1 MQSTSR
7 GCIPAGPGW
16 TEATW
21 QGCAPCPPRPFRPGW
36 GTVPPAHPL
45 PSRGGGLHTLPA
57 SPPGWG
63 VCAPCP
69 SAPSTPGGSLC
80 ARLGPL
86 SQLGSAALTLATFP
100 ALPPGGLAGFAM
112 MTTQRELGSSS
123 EGGGSKASVASRV
136 WVRGLGPPAR
146 QQRWSEEDR
155 PGPTLPSVSGDG
167 RQHEA
172 RAKAGSPG
180 QRWEERRAPLA
191 RLRTSEG
198 RAGFWQNLPCGRT
211 HGRAHRGSR
220 CGWGACSRS
229 RHSAGLSPPARA
241 QRGGSW
247 TPGPG

>member
-1 MQSTSR
+1 MD
-7 GCIPAGPGW
+7 GGHLAGLCPLPAPPLPPRVGD
-16 TEATW
+16 
-21 QGCAPCPPRPFRPGW
+21 CAPCPSPPLPGW
-36 GTVPPAHPL
+36 
-45 PSRGGGLHTLPA
+45 GLHTLPA

-63 VCAPCP
+63 VCALCP

-136 WVRGLGPPAR
+136 WVQGLGPPAR
-146 QQRWSEEDR
+146 QQCWSEEDR

-247 TPGPG
+247 TPGLG

>member
-1 MQSTSR
+1 M
-7 GCIPAGPGW
+7 
-16 TEATW
+16 
-21 QGCAPCPPRPFRPGW
+21 
-36 GTVPPAHPL
+36 
-45 PSRGGGLHTLPA
+45 PA

>member
-1 MQSTSR
+1 MD
-7 GCIPAGPGW
+7 GGHLAGLCPLPAP
-16 TEATW
+16 
-21 QGCAPCPPRPFRPGW
+21 PLPPRVGD
-36 GTVPPAHPL
+36 
-45 PSRGGGLHTLPA
+45 
-57 SPPGWG
+57 
-63 VCAPCP
+63 CAPCP
-69 SAPSTPGGSLC
+69 SPPLPGWGAAHLACFTPGVGHACTLPLCPLHPGWGPVCPPGPSVPAGLSRADSGHLPSTASRGPGWIC
-80 ARLGPL
+80 NDDHRED
-86 SQLGSAALTLATFP
+86 
-100 ALPPGGLAGFAM
+100 
-112 MTTQRELGSSS
+112 QRELGSSS
-123 EGGGSKASVASRV
+123 EGRASKASVASRV